1 MRDPLAPIPSHA
13 VPAFWHTTELPRST
27 RVGGDAPLD
36 EFSPLRLLQRDQG
49 DTHGLDRRS
58 HRRDQPRATGE
69 ERGHGSFRLLS
80 AVHRARRVALG
91 LCTAHGWALV
101 HTLSIAPAGVLVH
114 LLDLLS
120 PDTDPTLRRDGRA
133 LLARVAPVLGA
144 PLHPRSIH
152 APGSPLATVGGC
164 LLAPRVVADLS
175 TWASQPI
182 ARRGAS
188 RAEVGTFAVTLLI
201 PAAVGVARIEGE
213 LVPMT
218 DPQPQVLAVALS
230 ERALGELER
239 SLAGAEIREI
249 LYGDGGPPAAE
260 ALAREQ
266 KVR

>member
-13 VPAFWHTTELPRST
+13 VPAFWHTAELPRST
-27 RVGGDAPLD
+27 RVGGDQPLD

-58 HRRDQPRATGE
+58 HRRDQARTSE
-69 ERGHGSFRLLS
+69 DRGHGSFRLLS
-80 AVHRARRVALG
+80 AVHRTRRVALG

-101 HTLSIAPAGVLVH
+101 HTLSVAPAGVLVH

-120 PDTDPTLRRDGRA
+120 PDTDPALRRDGRA

-152 APGSPLATVGGC
+152 QPGSPLATIGGC

-188 RAEVGTFAVTLLI
+188 RAEAGTFAVTLLA
-201 PAAVGVARIEGE
+201 PGSVGVTRIEGE

-249 LYGDGGPPAAE
+249 LRGEGGPPAADT
-260 ALAREQ
+260 LAPAE